1 MKTKILVVD
10 DEKDI
15 QEIIRLNLTAE
26 GYEVGCCSSADEAR
40 EFMTG
45 FRPELVILDI
55 MMEGT
60 DGYDFCRELRL
71 TKEFRALPVLFL
83 SAKSEEFD
91 KVLGLELGGDDYLAK
106 PFGMKEL
113 KSRVKALLRRANRA
127 ADSDDASSIRYK
139 GLELNTANYSLTI
152 DGADVPL
159 TRTEFMILTLF
170 LQNRGKIFSRDNI
183 IDSVKGDN
191 VYVVDRTID
200 VHIMNLRKKLGPYK
214 EIIKTFSGVGY
225 GFREHSCSAE

>member
-1 MKTKILVVD
+1 MKTKICVVD

-15 QEIIRLNLTAE
+15 QEIIRLNLTPE
-26 GYEVGCCSSADEAR
+26 GYEVITCSSADEAR
-40 EFMTG
+40 EAMKKN
-45 FRPELVILDI
+45 RPDLLILDI

-60 DGYDFCRELRL
+60 DGYEFCRELRL
-71 TKEFRALPVLFL
+71 TREFRTLPVLFL

-91 KVLGLELGGDDYLAK
+91 KVLGLELGGDDYLTK

-113 KSRVKALLRRANRA
+113 KSRVKALLRRSVRGTSPAG
-127 ADSDDASSIRYK
+127 DDQTVRYK
-139 GLELNTANYSLTI
+139 GLEMNPANYSLTI
-152 DGADVPL
+152 DGADVAL
-159 TRTEFMILTLF
+159 TRTEFMILSLF
-170 LQNRGKIFSRDNI
+170 LLNKGKIFSRDNI

-191 VYVVDRTID
+191 VYVIDRTID

-225 GFREHSCSAE
+225 GFKE